1 METNTLLV
9 SQEKQIGLILSV
21 GAVALTMLPYNKELC
36 AKIGMSK
43 EQFTYLKLHFK
54 NNPKRALDE
63 LLTACKE
70 RRKEI

>member
-9 SQEKQIGLILSV
+9 SHQKQIGMILSI
-21 GAVALTMLPYNKELC
+21 GAVALSMLPYNKELC
-36 AKIGMSK
+36 AKIGITK

-70 RRKEI
+70 RRIET